1 MVPVTSKTDFLARHS
16 EKTVVASSSR
26 RRCRATLCLDGFRLN
41 LSGWRWNQGFPS
53 YFSGGTGGTQAANQA
68 AKWSSFPYLS
78 TFQAGRQHFYI
89 FFLPDRFTYF
99 QHRIPIGS
107 ILFAFSRS
115 RPKKFRRHVVVTASD
130 MDLGSAGAEAF
141 IRSSRLRRLLLFLL
155 SPALTIA

>member
-1 MVPVTSKTDFLARHS
+1 MLSWAVFM
-16 EKTVVASSSR
+16 SR
-26 RRCRATLCLDGFRLN
+26 RRCRAILCLDALRLD

-99 QHRIPIGS
+99 QHRIPIGF

-115 RPKKFRRHVVVTASD
+115 RPKKFRRHVVVTASG
-130 MDLGSAGAEAF
+130 MDLGTAGGVLGGVF
-141 IRSSRLRRLLLFLL
+141 CHLFLSYFDL
-155 SPALTIA
+155 GGKAEFLAKSL